1 MLVIIIGLVY
11 YITLGDS
18 GSVVEPFDDSK
29 IRNQIRQRDS
39 LIGIYEMRFDS
50 LMSISDSLT
59 SVNDSLENIKPAI
72 QNQYDEIY
80 KFNRSA
86 NATQLDSVIR
96 ASWR

>member
-1 MLVIIIGLVY
+1 MLGIILVLIY
-11 YITLGDS
+11 YISVSDS
-18 GSVVEPFDDSK
+18 GNVVEPFDDSK

-39 LIGIYEMRFDS
+39 LINIYELRFDS

-59 SVNDSLENIKPAI
+59 SVNDSLENIKPDI
-72 QNQYDEIY
+72 ENQYDEIY
-80 KFNRSA
+80 KFNRDA